1 MNLAALRTARG
12 IAAGAVL
19 VAFALLP
26 VFAGIADRPFYVDV
40 AVRIMIWSL
49 AAVSLN
55 LILGYGGMVSF
66 GHAVYLGIGGYT
78 VGILGDAGI
87 VNGYIVWPLA
97 LVVSAAVG
105 LVFGAISLRTKG
117 LYFIMIT
124 LALSQM
130 IFFLGISAERYGSDD
145 GLLIDRRNDFDIGGL
160 ELSIRNP
167 LVFYYLVLALL
178 LVAIFIVHRIVNSR
192 FGMVVQG
199 AKANDDRLQA
209 IGVPTYRYRLVAF
222 VIAGVICGLAGV
234 LTANFEQFI
243 SPDLMDWPRS
253 GELIFMVVLG
263 GMGTLFGPVL
273 GAVAFLLLSEVLS
286 GITEHWHLIFGPF
299 LIIVVLFA
307 RGGINGLL
315 APRAAPGSAS

>member
-1 MNLAALRTARG
+1 MAPPALRDARTLAAAV
-12 IAAGAVL
+12 VL

-26 VFAGIADRPFYVDV
+26 VLAGLIDRPFYVDI
-40 AVRIMIWSL
+40 AVRLMIWSL

-78 VGILGDAGI
+78 VGVLGDAGI
-87 VNGYIVWPLA
+87 VNGFIVWPLA
-97 LVVSAAVG
+97 LVLSAAVG

-130 IFFLGISAERYGSDD
+130 IFFLSISAERYGSDD
-145 GLLIDRRNDFDIGGL
+145 GLLIDQRNDFVIGSL
-160 ELSIRNP
+160 ALSIRDP
-167 LVFYYLVLALL
+167 IVFYYVVFALL
-178 LVAIFIVHRIVNSR
+178 LAAITIVHRIVNSR
-192 FGMVVQG
+192 FGMVIQG
-199 AKANDDRLQA
+199 GRTNDDRLQA
-209 IGVPTYRYRLVAF
+209 IGVPSYRYRLTAF

-234 LTANFEQFI
+234 LTANFERFI

-273 GAVAFLLLSEVLS
+273 GAVAFLLLSEILS
-286 GITEHWHLIFGPF
+286 GFTEHWHLIFGPF
-299 LIIVVLFA
+299 LIAVVLFA

-315 APRAAPGSAS
+315 TPRPAR

>member
-1 MNLAALRTARG
+1 MAPPALRDARTLAAAV
-12 IAAGAVL
+12 VL

-26 VFAGIADRPFYVDV
+26 VLAGLIDRPFYVDI
-40 AVRIMIWSL
+40 AVRLMIWSL

-78 VGILGDAGI
+78 VGVLGDAGI
-87 VNGYIVWPLA
+87 VNGFIVWPLA
-97 LVVSAAVG
+97 LVLSAAVG

-130 IFFLGISAERYGSDD
+130 IFFLSISAERYGSDD
-145 GLLIDRRNDFDIGGL
+145 GLLIDQRNDFVIGSL
-160 ELSIRNP
+160 ALSIRDP
-167 LVFYYLVLALL
+167 IVFYYVVFALL
-178 LVAIFIVHRIVNSR
+178 LAAITIVHRIVNSR
-192 FGMVVQG
+192 FGMVIQG
-199 AKANDDRLQA
+199 GRTNDDRLQA
-209 IGVPTYRYRLVAF
+209 IGVPSYRYRLTAF

-234 LTANFEQFI
+234 LTANFERFI

-263 GMGTLFGPVL
+263 GMGTLFGPAL
-273 GAVAFLLLSEVLS
+273 GAVAFLLLSEILS
-286 GITEHWHLIFGPF
+286 GFTEHWHLIFGPF
-299 LIIVVLFA
+299 LIAVVLFA

-315 APRAAPGSAS
+315 TPRPAR